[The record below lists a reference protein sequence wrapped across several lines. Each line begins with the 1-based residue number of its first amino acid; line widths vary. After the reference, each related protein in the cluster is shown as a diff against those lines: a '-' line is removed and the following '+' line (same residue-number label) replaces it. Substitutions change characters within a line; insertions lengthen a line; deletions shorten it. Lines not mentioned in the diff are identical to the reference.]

1 MQAYRCHFRMLK
13 KCESLEVLIW
23 RFYCT
28 KLFLNAYYRW
38 NIPFSECSDDDDALL
53 LLALSEL

>member
-1 MQAYRCHFRMLK
+1 MPFSYAK
-13 KCESLEVLIW
+13 KYESLEVLRW
-23 RFYCT
+23 RFYCIE
-28 KLFLNAYYRW
+28 LLLNTNYRW